1 MGLCDSFED
10 DSLSSSL
17 VVISNAEE
25 ANKLFDD
32 PTYVTRKV
40 GTHTLLFVWVIARV
54 TVLFGIKSASNVI
67 EIARGESECY
77 FDCFTSAIDP

>member
-40 GTHTLLFVWVIARV
+40 GTHTLLFV
-54 TVLFGIKSASNVI
+54 
-67 EIARGESECY
+67 
-77 FDCFTSAIDP
+77 